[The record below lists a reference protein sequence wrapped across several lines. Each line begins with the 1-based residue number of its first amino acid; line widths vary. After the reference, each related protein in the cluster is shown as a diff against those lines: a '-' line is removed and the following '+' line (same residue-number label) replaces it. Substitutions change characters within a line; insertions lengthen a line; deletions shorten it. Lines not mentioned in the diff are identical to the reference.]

1 MNKITIIGLGLTGN
15 SIGLGLKQAAGNT
28 VRVTGFDPE
37 QAREQYS
44 LRKYNSV
51 DEIAPDL
58 ERAVRGANLV
68 IICTPVSAASEV
80 LEAIA
85 PFLDPNATVTDTMP
99 LKEPVLK
106 IASKALGPGASFI
119 GGHPFSLTVD
129 LDVTDNTVG
138 LSPAADLFAGAPWCI
153 MPAPGAGN
161 SALNTVINLA
171 ETLGAKPLFIDPVEH
186 DSFMAAV
193 SHLPVA
199 VSAAFIQ
206 AVAGSPAWNDMSAL
220 AHGRFRG
227 VSEGVAYDPQV
238 LADTLSQNR
247 ASLLRWIDGYMEALY
262 NVRSLLASGDMEAL
276 VVLFTEANTSRRAW
290 ADPGEKDAEEA
301 RLRTELRQAIQDSRP
316 NQALMGTYLT
326 ERLFRRKER
335 GQ

>member
-1 MNKITIIGLGLTGN
+1 MSKITIIGLGLTGN
-15 SIGLGLKQAAGNT
+15 SIGLGLKQATRGGAKI
-28 VRVTGFDPE
+28 TGFDPD
-37 QAREQYS
+37 QTREQYA
-44 LRKYNSV
+44 LRRYASV

-58 ERAVRGANLV
+58 ERAVRDAGLV
-68 IICTPVSAASEV
+68 IVCTPISAAYEV
-80 LEAIA
+80 FEAMS
-85 PFLDPNATVTDTMP
+85 PFLDANATVTDTMP

-106 IASKALGPGASFI
+106 MAGEAFGTGKSFV

-129 LDVTDNTVG
+129 LDVAGDETPP
-138 LSPAADLFAGAPWCI
+138 SADLFANAPWCI
-153 MPAPGAGN
+153 MPAPGATN
-161 SALNTVINLA
+161 SALNAVINLA

-186 DSFMAAV
+186 DSFLAAV

-199 VSAAFIQ
+199 VSTAFLK
-206 AVAGSPAWNDMSAL
+206 AVAGSPAWTDMSAL

-247 ASLLRWIDGYMEALY
+247 APLLRWIDGYMEALY
-262 NVRSLLASGDMEAL
+262 DVRQLLASGDVEAL
-276 VVLFTEANTSRRAW
+276 VEALTDASGSRRAW
-290 ADPGEKDAEEA
+290 ADPGEADAEDA

-316 NQALMGTYLT
+316 TQALMGTYLT
-326 ERLFRRKER
+326 EKLFRRKER

>member
-15 SIGLGLKQAAGNT
+15 SIGLGLKQAVGNT
-28 VRVTGFDPE
+28 VRVAGFDPDHAQE
-37 QAREQYS
+37 QNA
-44 LRKYNSV
+44 LRRYKSV

-58 ERAVRGANLV
+58 ERAVRGAALV
-68 IICTPVSAASEV
+68 VICTPVSAALEV
-80 LEAIA
+80 LEAVS
-85 PFLDPNATVTDTMP
+85 PFLDPGATVTDTLP

-106 IASKALGPGASFI
+106 MAAQTLGPGKSFI

-129 LDVTDNTVG
+129 LDVSGDEVAP
-138 LSPAADLFAGAPWCI
+138 SADLFKGAPWCI

-186 DSFMAAV
+186 DSFLAAV

-199 VSAAFIQ
+199 LSIAFIK

-227 VSEGVAYDPQV
+227 VSEGVAYDPQL

-247 ASLLRWIDGYMEALY
+247 ATLLRWMDGYMEALY
-262 NVRSLLASGDMEAL
+262 DVRTLLATGDVEAL
-276 VVLFTEANTSRRAW
+276 VETLTEASNMRRAW
-290 ADPGEKDAEEA
+290 ADPDMANAEDAQ
-301 RLRTELRQAIQDSRP
+301 LRAELRQAIQDSRP
-316 NQALMGTYLT
+316 GQALMGTYLT

-335 GQ
+335 N

>member
-15 SIGLGLKQAAGNT
+15 SIGLGLKTAAAT
-28 VRVTGFDPE
+28 TARVIGFDPD
-37 QAREQYS
+37 QAREQAA

-58 ERAVRGANLV
+58 ERAVRGASLV
-68 IICTPVSAASEV
+68 IICTPVSAALEV
-80 LEAIA
+80 FEAIE
-85 PFLDPNATVTDTMP
+85 PFVEANATITDTMP

-106 IASKALGPGASFI
+106 MANSALGPSKSFV

-129 LDVTDNTVG
+129 LDVAGDEVAP
-138 LSPAADLFAGAPWCI
+138 SADLFSNAPWCI
-153 MPAPGAGN
+153 MPAPGATN
-161 SALNTVINLA
+161 ASLNAVIQLA
-171 ETLGAKPLFIDPVEH
+171 ELLGGNPLFIDPVEH

-199 VSAAFIQ
+199 VSAAFLKS
-206 AVAGSPAWNDMSAL
+206 VAGSPAWSDMSAL

-227 VSEGVAYDPQV
+227 VSEGVAYNPQT

-247 ASLLRWIDGYMEALY
+247 APLIRWMDGYMEALY
-262 NVRSLLASGDMEAL
+262 DMRTLLASGDVQAL
-276 VVLFTEANTSRRAW
+276 VETLTEASRSRSAW
-290 ADPGEKDAEEA
+290 ANPGEADAEDS

-316 NQALMGTYLT
+316 TQALMGTYLT